1 MAVFRWQ
8 GQRPDFRPPH
18 ELCRIFS
25 VAGFTLIEMMVV
37 VAIVAILAAM
47 TAPSFNRF
55 VVSSRVISATNDLVA
70 ALHLARSEAVTRNA
84 SVSLCPVS
92 LPPGSG
98 DACANSENWSGGWQ
112 VVAGNNVLRLWDAP
126 GGSLSVSGPAGGIA
140 YGNMG
145 RSDAAQIEISLDGIT
160 RCVVVSLGGRVQ
172 ANTGGCA

>member
-8 GQRPDFRPPH
+8 GQRPDFRPPRK
-18 ELCRIFS
+18 LCRIFS

-84 SVSLCPVS
+84 SVSLCP
-92 LPPGSG
+92 GSG
-98 DACANSENWSGGWQ
+98 DACANSDDWSGGWQ
-112 VVAGNNVLRLWDAP
+112 VVAGNSVLRLWDAP

>member
-84 SVSLCPVS
+84 SVSLCS
-92 LPPGSG
+92 GSG
-98 DACANSENWSGGWQ
+98 GACTDSEDWSGGWQ
-112 VVAGNNVLRLWDAP
+112 VVAGNSVLRLWDAP
-126 GGSLSVSGPAGGIA
+126 GGNLSVSGPAGGIA

-160 RCVVVSLGGRVQ
+160 RCVVVSLGGRAQ
-172 ANTGGCA
+172 ASSGGCA